1 MRDVAR
7 AAGVS
12 VAVVSYTF
20 NRPERVA
27 GATRERVLAAAASI
41 GYKGPDPAARALRL
55 GRHGAIA
62 LVAPSSVEQL
72 LSDGAYALI
81 GRGLAAACDRAGI
94 SLVLSGRRDAGVDG
108 AVLLDGAAGRWSG
121 VAPAVIVGDR
131 DAAVDGLPLVRAD
144 VAGGAAALTA
154 HLAATGHRRLA
165 IITAAS
171 CGERL
176 EGLRA
181 GWADAGPV
189 HAYEVPEPNRMN
201 GEAAAR
207 AALGERER
215 PDAIVA
221 VHDELALGA
230 LDAIAFAGLEAPRDI
245 SVAGMDDLPKSAS
258 VNLTSVFVPYRP
270 MGDLAGGILAAAFEG
285 GAVQA
290 PPPLPTSL
298 TLRGSIAPRPGG

>member
-1 MRDVAR
+1 M
-7 AAGVS
+7 
-12 VAVVSYTF
+12 SYTF

-27 GATRERVLAAAASI
+27 SATRERVLAAAAAI

-62 LVAPSSVEQL
+62 LMAPTSVEQL
-72 LSDGAYALI
+72 LSDGAFALI

-94 SLVLSGRRDAGVDG
+94 SLVLSSRRDAGVDG
-108 AVLLDGAAGRWSG
+108 AVLLGSAAARWSG
-121 VAPAVIVGDR
+121 VAPAVVVGDA
-131 DAAVDGLPLVRAD
+131 DAEVEGLPLVRAD
-144 VAGGAAALTA
+144 VAAGAAALTA

-165 IITAAS
+165 IITADG

-181 GWADAGPV
+181 GWGDAGPV
-189 HAYEVPEPNRMN
+189 HAYEVPMPTRVN

-207 AALGERER
+207 TALAEAER
-215 PDAIVA
+215 PDAIVG

-230 LDAIAFAGLEAPRDI
+230 LDAIAFAGLEVPRDL
-245 SVAGMDDLPKSAS
+245 SVAGMDDLPLSAS

-270 MGDLAGGILAAAFEG
+270 MGDLAGGILAAALESG
-285 GAVQA
+285 PAA
-290 PPPLPTSL
+290 PPPPLPTSL
-298 TLRGSIAPRPGG
+298 TLRASTASRPA

>member
-1 MRDVAR
+1 M
-7 AAGVS
+7 S

-27 GATRERVLAAAASI
+27 SATRERVLAAAAAI

-62 LVAPSSVEQL
+62 LMAPNSVEEL
-72 LSDGAYALI
+72 LADGAYALV

-108 AVLLDGAAGRWSG
+108 AVLLGSAAGRWNG
-121 VAPAVIVGDR
+121 VVPAVVVGDL
-131 DAAVDGLPLVRAD
+131 DAAVEGLALVRAD
-144 VAGGAAALTA
+144 VGRGAAELTA

-165 IITAAS
+165 IIT
-171 CGERL
+171 CPGHGERL
-176 EGLRA
+176 DGLRA
-181 GWADAGPV
+181 GWGDAGPV
-189 HAYEVPEPNRMN
+189 HAYEVPDATRVN

-207 AALGERER
+207 AALAETPR

-221 VHDELALGA
+221 VRDELALGA
-230 LDAIAFAGLEAPRDI
+230 LDAIAFAGLEVPRDL
-245 SVAGMDDLPKSAS
+245 SVAGIDDLPRS
-258 VNLTSVFVPYRP
+258 VTMHLTSVFVPYRP
-270 MGDLAGGILAAAFEG
+270 MGDLAGGILAAAFDG
-285 GAVQA
+285 GAAQA

-298 TLRGSIAPRPGG
+298 TLRGTTAERPAG

>member
-27 GATRERVLAAAASI
+27 SATRERVLAAAAAI

-62 LVAPSSVEQL
+62 LMAPSSVEQL

-94 SLVLSGRRDAGVDG
+94 SLVLSSRRDAGVDG
-108 AVLLDGAAGRWSG
+108 AVLLGAAAARWRG
-121 VAPAVIVGDR
+121 GAPAVVVGDM
-131 DAAVDGLPLVRAD
+131 DAAVDGLPLIRAD
-144 VAGGAAALTA
+144 VGAGATELGA

-165 IITAAS
+165 IITAEGCS
-171 CGERL
+171 ERL

-181 GWADAGPV
+181 GWGDTGPV
-189 HAYEVPEPNRMN
+189 HAYEVREPTRVN

-207 AALGERER
+207 AALSDPVR
-215 PDAIVA
+215 PDVIVG
-221 VHDELALGA
+221 VHDTLALGA
-230 LDAIAFAGLEAPRDI
+230 LDAIAFAGLEVPRDL
-245 SVAGMDDLPKSAS
+245 SVAGIDDLPMAAS
-258 VNLTSVFVPYRP
+258 LNLTSVFVPYRP
-270 MGDLAGGILAAAFEG
+270 MGDLAGGILAATLDSG
-285 GAVQA
+285 SA
-290 PPPLPTSL
+290 PPPPALPTSL
-298 TLRGSIAPRPGG
+298 SLRGSTTSRG